1 MVVQPVRYL
10 GAREIRALM
19 HGVSRQRVYQLTS
32 RRDFPRPVARLAQG
46 KIWLADDVE
55 AWITDRRSPPADAR
69 T

>member
-55 AWITDRRSPPADAR
+55 AWINNRRLSAADA
-69 T
+69 